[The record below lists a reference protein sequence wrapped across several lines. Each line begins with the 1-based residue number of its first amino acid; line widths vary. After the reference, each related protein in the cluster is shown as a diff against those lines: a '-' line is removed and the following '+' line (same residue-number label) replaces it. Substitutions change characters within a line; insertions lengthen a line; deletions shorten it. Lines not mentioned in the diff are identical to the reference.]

1 MGSKGRQEWRV
12 ASLFRAQALLLSG
25 VAVGGLEGKEQCRER
40 LAAMVREEIQASSVN
55 AVLMTAVNALL
66 QGNA

>member
-1 MGSKGRQEWRV
+1 V
-12 ASLFRAQALLLSG
+12 ASPFRAQALLLT
-25 VAVGGLEGKEQCRER
+25 AVMIGGQEGKEQARER

-66 QGNA
+66 QGHA

>member
-1 MGSKGRQEWRV
+1 M
-12 ASLFRAQALLLSG
+12 ASPFRAQALLLTG
-25 VAVGGLEGKEQCRER
+25 VLVGGQEGKEQCRER

-66 QGNA
+66 KGNA